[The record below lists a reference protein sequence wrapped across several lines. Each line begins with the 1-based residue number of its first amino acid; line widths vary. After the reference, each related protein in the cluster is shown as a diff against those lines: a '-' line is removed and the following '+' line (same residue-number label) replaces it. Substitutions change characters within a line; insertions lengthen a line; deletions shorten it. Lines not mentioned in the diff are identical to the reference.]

1 MTYREA
7 LAWLYSLTNTEST
20 GAFVRDRED
29 NLARER
35 ALLAA
40 LNDPQRAY
48 GVSHIAGS
56 KGKGSTAATL
66 AAILTAAGVRTG
78 FYSSPDLH
86 TFRER
91 IRMDGRPISEDEL
104 ARLTP
109 QVQAALERV
118 SASLP
123 GYIMF
128 EAATALAFLAFREAG
143 AQHAVIEV
151 GLGGRLDATN
161 VVAPL
166 VSVITS
172 ISYEH
177 MNVLGHTLTEIAG
190 EKAGIIKPGVPLVTS
205 ARAPEAVATI
215 TRIAAER
222 GAPLLRIGPADAP
235 DAADCA
241 YTYTVGAAYEDHQ
254 LCDVRTPTGVYRNL
268 ELHLLGEGQIENATA
283 AIAAAE
289 VLRDAGLSVDE
300 AAIRRGLRDV
310 RWDAR
315 LQLVGRAPWRVVDG
329 AHNADSF
336 AKLFVAL
343 RRHFPYER
351 LILVMGML
359 NDKDTAGILREIA
372 LASQPAT
379 SATSATSATP
389 TTSVAGDDAQAAGAV
404 DDIGGGPARL
414 RHIVVTS
421 APTPRSADPTQLA
434 DQIRQVAPWLD
445 VRVEAENGAALAAAL
460 RLAGPRD
467 LVCVT
472 GTLYLGAAA
481 LRWFA
486 AQPDTPSGLVEVDG
500 MDH

>member
-7 LAWLYSLTNTEST
+7 LAWLYSLTNTEQT

-40 LNDPQRAY
+40 LGDPQSAY
-48 GVSHIAGS
+48 GISHIAGS

-66 AAILTAAGVRTG
+66 AAILTAAGLRTG

-91 IRMDGRPISEDEL
+91 IRVDGRPISQDEL

-109 QVQAALERV
+109 HVQAALDRV
-118 SASLP
+118 APSHP

-128 EAATALAFLAFREAG
+128 EAATALAFLAFREAD
-143 AQHAVIEV
+143 AQHAVVEV

-161 VVAPL
+161 VVAPM

-177 MNVLGHTLTEIAG
+177 MSVLGNTLTLIAG
-190 EKAGIIKPGVPLVTS
+190 EKAGIIKPGVPVVTS
-205 ARAPEAVATI
+205 ASAPEAVATI

-222 GAPLLRIGPADAP
+222 DAPLLRVAAADAP

-254 LCDVRTPTGVYRNL
+254 FCDVRTPTGVYRDL
-268 ELHLLGEGQIENATA
+268 ELRLLGEGQIENATA

-289 VLRDAGLSVDE
+289 VLRDKGLPVDE
-300 AAIRRGLRDV
+300 AAIRQGLRSV

-372 LASQPAT
+372 SSSQPDE
-379 SATSATSATP
+379 SAEN
-389 TTSVAGDDAQAAGAV
+389 
-404 DDIGGGPARL
+404 GPARL
-414 RHIVVTS
+414 HTIIVTS

-434 DQIRQVAPWLD
+434 IQIHDAAPWLNVMVD
-445 VRVEAENGAALAAAL
+445 VDNGAAISGAL
-460 RLAGPRD
+460 RRAGPRD

-486 AQPDTPSGLVEVDG
+486 AQPDTPPGLIEIGGVD
-500 MDH
+500 H